1 MNRFSWMRIRRRVA
15 ALFLIATACMF
26 FLALRLAYLQ
36 VVQADHLKSLALEQR
51 LRPVPLLAERGKI
64 YDRNMNVLAASM
76 SFEAAYAVP
85 IEVDDPHGT
94 AEQLAPVLGVDVDW
108 LVERLQR
115 RRAVEWL
122 KLRLTPDQA
131 DAVRRLGLPG
141 IGVQERP
148 LRFYPN
154 NELAAAVIGFAGID
168 NQGLEGVEAYYD
180 RFLKGEDGM
189 VVRERDAAGRAIP
202 GGIERRIEPTDG
214 FDLVLTI
221 DKYIQYI
228 AERELERGVLE
239 ADADWGVFVGVNP
252 KTGEVLAMANYPS
265 FNPNEYA
272 QYPPETWR
280 NRAVVGYYEP
290 GSTFKIITA
299 AAALETGVATLDSV
313 FVDPVTLEIGGGRVS
328 CWRPGG
334 HGRQTF
340 VEAMQNS
347 CNPIFSIL
355 AEKMTASRFHKY
367 VTAFG
372 FGSRTGIDFPGE
384 SPGAVPGPDAR
395 LLTWANVGFGQ
406 GVGTTA
412 LQMVMA
418 VSAVANGGELL
429 RPYLVKRVLDAEGRV
444 IEERGP
450 EVVRRVISQKTAED
464 LRQVLRSVVENGS
477 GRQAEIPGY
486 AVAGKTGTAQ
496 IASPTGGYLS
506 GPKSNM
512 ASFVAF
518 APVEDPVFAG
528 IVMLYKVGREPSYGG
543 LWAAPVFGRIAAQVL
558 DYLGVPRR
566 EVAPEENDSLVRV
579 PNVINLDLGDAEEIL
594 LAHGLRVVVEG
605 ELAHHVDGHDHDPFS
620 ALHGHFILDQT
631 PPPGTRVAPGTRVVL
646 TLYEEAQRGFERV
659 VVPNLL
665 GRSMKDAATH
675 LAVLGL
681 RIEIEGTGF
690 AVAQDPLPGVEVTEG
705 SIVSVRFAPP
715 GN

>member
-1 MNRFSWMRIRRRVA
+1 MLIRRRIA
-15 ALFLIATACMF
+15 ALFLIASACMV
-26 FLALRLAYLQ
+26 LLSLRLVYLQ
-36 VVQADHLKSLALEQR
+36 IVQSDRLRTLALEQR

-64 YDRNMNVLAASM
+64 YDRNMNILAASM

-85 IEVDDPHGT
+85 IEVENPRET
-94 AEQLAPVLGVDVDW
+94 AIQLAPVLDVDVEW
-108 LVERLQR
+108 LTERLSR
-115 RRAVEWL
+115 NRALEWL
-122 KLRLTPDQA
+122 KLRLTPEQA

-168 NQGLEGVEAYYD
+168 NQGLEGLESYYE
-180 RFLKGEDGM
+180 RFLKGENGM

-221 DKYIQYI
+221 DKFIQYV

-239 ADADWGVFVGVNP
+239 ADADWGIFVGVNP

-272 QYPPETWR
+272 NYPSETWR
-280 NRAVVGYYEP
+280 NKAVVGYYEP
-290 GSTFKIITA
+290 GSTFKVVTA
-299 AAALETGVATLDSV
+299 SAALESGVATLDSV
-313 FVDPVTLEIGGGRVS
+313 YVDPVTLEIGGGRVS
-328 CWRPGG
+328 CWRAGG

-355 AEKMTASRFHKY
+355 AEAMTGARFHKY
-367 VTAFG
+367 LTAFG
-372 FGSRTGIDFPGE
+372 FGSQTGIDFPGE
-384 SPGAVPGPDAR
+384 SPGQVPRSDAR

-406 GVGTTA
+406 GIGTTA

-418 VSAVANGGELL
+418 ASAIANGGELM
-429 RPYLVKRVLDAEGRV
+429 RPYLVKQVLDAEGNV
-444 IEERGP
+444 VEERGP
-450 EVVRRVISQKTAED
+450 EVVRRVISPKTAED
-464 LRQVLRSVVENGS
+464 LRNILRSVVMNGS

-496 IASPTGGYLS
+496 IAGPSGGYLR

-512 ASFVAF
+512 ASFLAF
-518 APVEDPVFAG
+518 APADDPVFVG

-543 LWAAPVFGRIAAQVL
+543 LWAAPVFGRIAGQVL
-558 DYLGVPRR
+558 EYLGVPRR
-566 EVAPEENDSLVRV
+566 EIEKAESDSQVRV
-579 PNVINLDLGDAEEIL
+579 PNVMNLDLGDAEEVL
-594 LAHGLRVVVEG
+594 LAHQLEVIVEG
-605 ELAHHVDGHDHDPFS
+605 DPSHPIHHHNDQPLS
-620 ALHGHFILDQT
+620 ALHGHFVLDQT
-631 PPPGTRVAPGTRVVL
+631 PPPGARVAPGTRVVL
-646 TLYEEAQRGFERV
+646 TLYEEAERSLERV
-659 VVPNLL
+659 AVPNLL

-690 AVAQDPLPGVEVTEG
+690 AIAQEPEPGTEVTEG
-705 SIVSVRFAPP
+705 SIVAVRFAPP
-715 GN
+715 GG